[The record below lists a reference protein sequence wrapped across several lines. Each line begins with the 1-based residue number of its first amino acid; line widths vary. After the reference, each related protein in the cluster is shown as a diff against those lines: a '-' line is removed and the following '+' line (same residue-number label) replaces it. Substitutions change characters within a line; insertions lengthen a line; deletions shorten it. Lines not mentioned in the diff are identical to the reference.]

1 MYLTLGSTT
10 KITTPLPVE
19 LLEFDGKCSDD
30 GITLTWTTAS
40 EINNQYFNIERS
52 KNEKEWTIIA
62 EIPGANNSN
71 TIKTYSYLDF
81 ESIGQNNYYRLSQ
94 RDFNGEN
101 KTFIPINVDCNKI
114 QQDINCYPNPF
125 TDDMILSFSN
135 INVEQVLIIIRYIT
149 GRVALRQLLNID
161 EVEHGSYTLSTSE
174 ISSGVY
180 YLEVTAGN
188 FIKTISIVKN
198 K

>member
-1 MYLTLGSTT
+1 
-10 KITTPLPVE
+10 
-19 LLEFDGKCSDD
+19 
-30 GITLTWTTAS
+30 
-40 EINNQYFNIERS
+40 
-52 KNEKEWTIIA
+52 
-62 EIPGANNSN
+62 
-71 TIKTYSYLDF
+71 
-81 ESIGQNNYYRLSQ
+81 
-94 RDFNGEN
+94 
-101 KTFIPINVDCNKI
+101 
-114 QQDINCYPNPF
+114 
-125 TDDMILSFSN
+125 MILSFSN
-135 INVEQVLIIIRYIT
+135 INVEQVLIIIRDIT